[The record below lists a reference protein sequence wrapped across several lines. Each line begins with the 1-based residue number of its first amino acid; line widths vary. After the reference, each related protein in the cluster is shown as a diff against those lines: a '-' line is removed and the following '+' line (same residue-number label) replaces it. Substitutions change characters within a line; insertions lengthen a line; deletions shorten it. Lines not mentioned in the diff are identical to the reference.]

1 MRDMYTGIADVEW
14 FNEDDIKIE
23 KTKHLVYASSFA
35 QAAQMI
41 EEYYGT
47 TLESITIKLYDL
59 GLVEL
64 DDNMQVKIDD

>member
-14 FNEDDIKIE
+14 FNEDDTKIE

-64 DDNMQVKIDD
+64 DDNMQVKIYD